1 MLTLQVS
8 SAITQKSCRPPFRAT
23 ALFLLRV
30 STVGIDGIH
39 HRCQDPTRTASG
51 IIMPGQKQFVHRRYA
66 CDRSAVKFF
75 SCHFRHS
82 LEIYNVLTRN
92 VFMKNVKNDS
102 KSKINFCC
110 K

>member
-1 MLTLQVS
+1 MVFTIGVKTRHERHQ
-8 SAITQKSCRPPFRAT
+8 
-23 ALFLLRV
+23 AL
-30 STVGIDGIH
+30 
-39 HRCQDPTRTASG
+39 
-51 IIMPGQKQFVHRRYA
+51 PGQKQFVHRRYA

-82 LEIYNVLTRN
+82 LEIYNVLTHN